1 MHVKSLPALTLFAV
15 VAGSVV
21 AADWPQWRGPNRDDV
36 STEKNLLKVWPKDGP
51 RVVWKFQEAGG
62 AYSGPSIV
70 GDQLYCCG
78 SDEQREF
85 VFALN
90 ARTGKKEWSA
100 DFSKGYTH
108 GRGDGPRGNP
118 TVDGDHLYV
127 LGGGGQLACLETKGG
142 KLVWSKNLSK
152 DLGGQMMSG
161 WGYSESVLI
170 DGDQLICTPG
180 GKNGTLAAF
189 DKKTGDVL
197 WRSKDSTDSAA
208 YSSVIIATVS
218 GVKQYIQMTGRGVIG
233 VAPKDGKVLWHYTE
247 GKYQTAVIPTPICR
261 DNHVFITRGYGV
273 GCDMIK
279 LTANSD
285 GTFKAEKEYAN
296 TNMVNHHGGVILL
309 GDYLYGYSD
318 KGGWTC
324 QDFKT
329 GAVKW
334 SDNKFGKGSVA
345 YADGMLYHYSEKDGT
360 VVLSEA
366 SPAGWKEVSRF
377 KIPETSKLHKGQVM
391 YWTHPVV
398 SNGRLY
404 IRDQDLLFCF
414 DVSDGKSS

>member
-1 MHVKSLPALTLFAV
+1 MRTRTLPALMATILITTTIF
-15 VAGSVV
+15 
-21 AADWPQWRGPNRDDV
+21 AADWPQWRGPDRTDV
-36 STEKNLLKVWPKDGP
+36 SREKGLLKSWPKDGP
-51 RVVWKFQEAGG
+51 RLVWKFQEAGG
-62 AYSGPSIV
+62 SYSGPSIV
-70 GDQLYCCG
+70 GDRLYCCG
-78 SDEQREF
+78 SDKEREF
-85 VFALN
+85 VFAVN
-90 ARTGKKEWSA
+90 VRNGKQEWST

-127 LGGGGQLACLETKGG
+127 LGGGGQLACLETRGG

-180 GKNGTLAAF
+180 GKNGTLAAL

-197 WRSKDSTDSAA
+197 WRSKESTDSAA
-208 YSSVIIATVS
+208 YSSVIIAEVS
-218 GVKQYIQMTGRGVIG
+218 GVKQYVQMTGKGVIG

-247 GKYQTAVIPTPICR
+247 GKYQTAVIPTPIYHE
-261 DNHVFITRGYGV
+261 NHVFITRGYGV

-279 LTANSD
+279 LTLNAD
-285 GTFKAEKEYAN
+285 GTFKADKDYAN
-296 TNMVNHHGGVILL
+296 KNMVNHHGGVILL

-318 KGGWTC
+318 GKGWVC

-329 GAVKW
+329 GEIKW
-334 SDNKFGKGSVA
+334 SDKKFSKGSVTF
-345 YADGMLYHYSEKDGT
+345 ADGMLYCYAEGDGA

-366 SPAGWKEVSRF
+366 GTAGWKEVGRF

-398 SNGRLY
+398 ANGRLY

-414 DVSDGKSS
+414 DVCDGKSS

>member
-1 MHVKSLPALTLFAV
+1 M

-51 RVVWKFQEAGG
+51 RVVWKFQEAG
-62 AYSGPSIV
+62 ASYSGPSIV
-70 GDQLYCCG
+70 GDRLYCCG
-78 SDEQREF
+78 SDEHREF
-85 VFALN
+85 AFALN
-90 ARTGKKEWSA
+90 VRTGKKEWST

-118 TVDGDHLYV
+118 TVDGDHVYV
-127 LGGGGQLACLETKGG
+127 LGGGGQLACLETSGG
-142 KLVWSKNLSK
+142 KLVWSKNLNK
-152 DLGGQMMSG
+152 DLGGQMMTG
-161 WGYSESVLI
+161 WGNSESVLI

-189 DKKTGDVL
+189 DKKTGDVI

-208 YSSVIIATVS
+208 YSSVIIAEVN

-247 GKYQTAVIPTPICR
+247 GKYSTAVIPTPIYR
-261 DNHVFITRGYGV
+261 DNHVYITRGYGV

-279 LTANSD
+279 LTKNSD
-285 GTFKAEKEYAN
+285 GTFKAEKDYAN

-318 KGGWTC
+318 GKGWVC

-366 SPAGWKEVSRF
+366 SPNGWKELSRF

-398 SNGRLY
+398 SNGHLY